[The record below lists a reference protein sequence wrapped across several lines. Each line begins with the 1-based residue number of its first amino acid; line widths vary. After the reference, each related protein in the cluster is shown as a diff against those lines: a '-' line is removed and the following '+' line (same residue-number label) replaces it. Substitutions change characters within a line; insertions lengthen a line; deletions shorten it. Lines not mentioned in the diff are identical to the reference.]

1 MKMKDI
7 DSEYFHIEKAH
18 LKGERIFGFNL
29 FIFHPV
35 SAKYTVYLYG
45 NSPLTSEKMEFLD
58 FLLSKGGELAV
69 SRKQSKTF
77 LRSLDHKQEDIP
89 SLREKEEDPLEK
101 RGRELKEV
109 LATESEDI
117 FPFKEVLGLASQSND
132 YLAIIRRARL
142 EIMAFSPRVSPCVS
156 LASYFAE
163 HLLKEDNH
171 TNRTV
176 AISYFLAKNLDMKD
190 ESTLGDLVCAAYLAH
205 IGLTQLD
212 LFYSQNACLNF
223 SPKQKN
229 KFEKHPGLAHHILR
243 KSKVE
248 LNERVL
254 KIIEDHHER
263 DDGRGYPRGIMGS
276 ALEPLSLILGAV
288 SHVLEYSAGMVTG
301 SPVPLASVLRN
312 LKEKTFAP
320 GLEFQFGDTIYD
332 NLINLLSTN
341 TDTEENQ
348 AS

>member
-1 MKMKDI
+1 MKMQE
-7 DSEYFHIEKAH
+7 SEYFHITKEH
-18 LKGERIFGFNL
+18 LKGEKIFGFNL

-35 SAKYTVYLYG
+35 SGKYTIYLYG
-45 NSPLTSEKMEFLD
+45 NSPLTKEKMEFMD

-69 SRKQSKTF
+69 ARKQSKTF

-89 SLREKEEDPLEK
+89 SLKEKDEDPLDK

-109 LATESEDI
+109 LSNSTEEV
-117 FPFKEVLGLASQSND
+117 FPFKEVLSASSQSGD
-132 YLAIIRRARL
+132 FLPIIRRARL

-156 LASYFAE
+156 LASYLAE
-163 HLLKEDNH
+163 SLLKEDNH
-171 TNRTV
+171 TNRIV
-176 AISYFLAKNLDMKD
+176 ALSYYMAKNLDMRD
-190 ESTLGDLVCAAYLAH
+190 ESTLGDLVCAAFLSH

-229 KFEKHPGLAHHILR
+229 KYQKHPGLSHHLIR

-288 SHVLEYSAGMVTG
+288 AHVLEYASGKVTG
-301 SPVPLASVLRN
+301 SPTPLTSVLRN

-341 TDTEENQ
+341 TEPEEKQ

>member
-1 MKMKDI
+1 MSTTE
-7 DSEYFHIEKAH
+7 SEYFHIEKEH

-29 FIFHPV
+29 FIYHPV
-35 SAKYTVYLYG
+35 SGKYTVYLYG

-58 FLLSKGGELAV
+58 FLISKGGELAV
-69 SRKQSKTF
+69 PRKQSKTF
-77 LRSLDHKQEDIP
+77 LRSLEYQQEDIP

-109 LATESEDI
+109 LGAESEEI
-117 FPFKEVLGLASQSND
+117 FPFKEVLGLASKSND
-132 YLAIIRRARL
+132 FTAIIRRARL

-156 LASYFAE
+156 LASYLAE
-163 HLLKEDNH
+163 HLLKDDNH
-171 TNRTV
+171 TNRIV
-176 AISYFLAKNLDMKD
+176 ALSYYMAKNLDMKD
-190 ESTLGDLVCAAYLAH
+190 ESTLGDLVCGAYLAH
-205 IGLTQLD
+205 IGMTQLD

-223 SPKQKN
+223 SPNQRN
-229 KFEKHPGLAHHILR
+229 KFQKHPGLAHHIIR

-276 ALEPLSLILGAV
+276 ALGPLSLILGAV
-288 SHVLEYSAGMVTG
+288 SHVLEYASGKITG
-301 SPVPLASVLRN
+301 SPTPLASVLRN
-312 LKEKTFAP
+312 LKNRTFAP
-320 GLEFQFGDTIYD
+320 GLEFQFGDTIY
-332 NLINLLSTN
+332 NSLINILSTN
-341 TDTEENQ
+341 TESEENQ

>member
-1 MKMKDI
+1 MAQTE
-7 DSEYFHIEKAH
+7 SEYFHIDKEH

-35 SAKYTVYLYG
+35 SGKYTVYLYG
-45 NSPLTSEKMEFLD
+45 NSPLTKEKIEFMD

-69 SRKQSKTF
+69 MKKQSKTF
-77 LRSLDHKQEDIP
+77 LRSLNHKQEDIP
-89 SLREKEEDPLEK
+89 SLKEVEEDPLEK

-109 LATESEDI
+109 LSTEAEDV
-117 FPFKEVLGLASQSND
+117 FPFKEILGSSSKSND
-132 YLAIIRRARL
+132 FSAIIRRARL

-156 LASYFAE
+156 LASYLAE

-171 TNRTV
+171 TNRIV
-176 AISYFLAKNLDMKD
+176 VLSYYMAKNLDMKD
-190 ESTLGDLVCAAYLAH
+190 ESTLGDLVCAAYFAH

-212 LFYSQNACLNF
+212 LFYSQNACLNY

-229 KFEKHPGLAHHILR
+229 KFQKHPGLAHHLIR

-288 SHVLEYSAGMVTG
+288 SHVLEYSSGRITG
-301 SPVPLASVLRN
+301 SPVPLTNVLRN

-320 GLEFQFGDTIYD
+320 GLEFQFGDTIYE

-341 TDTEENQ
+341 TDSEEKQ